1 MTDRVALG
9 CGARVSAT
17 VTELPG
23 RPTAGPRD
31 AAAGLVCAPASEPA
45 RMLRL
50 VLACLWL
57 LDAILQ
63 VQSFMFG
70 RGFAAMLRAAAAGNP
85 VVVAAPIGWGAR
97 FVLEHATVAN
107 AAFAAI
113 QLLIALGIA
122 CRPTLRIA
130 LAASIAWS
138 VAVWWL
144 GEGFGGLL
152 TGQASPVNG
161 APGAVIL
168 YALLAVLLW
177 PSTTRRPAAFA
188 AGLAVGARAA
198 RLAWLVVW
206 GSLAACALLPAS
218 RGPRAIAATIDGAA
232 AGQPAWLGHV
242 DGRLAAVVSRNGL
255 AAAVVLAV
263 VLALVAIGVC
273 LPRPAV
279 PYVLA
284 LAMLT
289 AAVLWLAQG
298 LGGLLTGAGTDPGTA
313 PLLALLALAY
323 WPRDFRRRR
332 HFKERIDTAGD
343 VKSFAIMAEGRS

>member
-1 MTDRVALG
+1 MTDQVASCG
-9 CGARVSAT
+9 GAR
-17 VTELPG
+17 LPANVADLPQ
-23 RPTAGPRD
+23 RPTAAPRGV
-31 AAAGLVCAPASEPA
+31 GLVRAPASEPA

-70 RGFAAMLRAAAAGNP
+70 RGFAAMLRASSAGNP
-85 VVVAAPIGWGAR
+85 VVVAAPIAWSAR
-97 FVLEHATVAN
+97 FIREHPTATN

-122 CRPTLRIA
+122 SRPTLRIA

-144 GEGFGGLL
+144 GEGFGGLM
-152 TGQASPVNG
+152 TGQASPVSG

-168 YALLAVLLW
+168 YALLAVMLW
-177 PSTTRRPAAFA
+177 PSTARPSAPFV
-188 AGLAVGARAA
+188 AGLAVGAGAA

-206 GSLAACALLPAS
+206 GSLAACALLPATTA
-218 RGPRAIAATIDGAA
+218 PDAMAATIDGAA

-242 DGRLAAVVSRNGL
+242 DSRLATVVSRDPL
-255 AAAVVLAV
+255 TAALVLAVVLAV
-263 VLALVAIGVC
+263 VAVGVY
-273 LPRPAV
+273 LPRLV
-279 PYVLA
+279 VLFVLA

-289 AAVLWLAQG
+289 ASVLWLAQG
-298 LGGLLTGAGTDPGTA
+298 LGGLLTGSGTDPGTA
-313 PLLALLALAY
+313 PLLALLAFAY
-323 WPRDFRRRR
+323 WPS
-332 HFKERIDTAGD
+332 H
-343 VKSFAIMAEGRS
+343 SEGRS